1 MVCEAVFVTLIP
13 ECIFTSD
20 ECRIRPSNRI
30 SPPEA
35 PSDTFRVGGGLSVST
50 RENPCRKAVFLKLC
64 AWEEHLIL
72 RYPSRR
78 RTG

>member
-30 SPPEA
+30 SA
-35 PSDTFRVGGGLSVST
+35 PGSPLRHVSHRRGLSVLT

-64 AWEEHLIL
+64 AREEHLIL
-72 RYPSRR
+72 LCPSLR